1 MTAWRAMLRPVNL
14 PPFLRRCA
22 GLPPNDYLNRGTMNC
37 ENCGLP
43 EGCYTSPGE
52 RLTVNCEQ
60 KYKGC
65 RRTKLIWCCS
75 TSCATQQRAISEM
88 GLPTSNW
95 PITLAEF
102 ARQERAAKLRPRE
115 GLTVTKTIA
124 VIPINTGA
132 VEAEFTNVGLPP
144 SDGAFVTPRARKG
157 GRPRK
162 LTPATAAE
170 RARRYRARKA
180 A

>member
-1 MTAWRAMLRPVNL
+1 
-14 PPFLRRCA
+14 
-22 GLPPNDYLNRGTMNC
+22 MNC

-43 EGCYTSPGE
+43 EGCYTSSGE
-52 RLTVNCEQ
+52 KLTVNCE
-60 KYKGC
+60 KKHKGC

-75 TSCATQQRAISEM
+75 ASCATQQRAISEM

-102 ARQERAAKLRPRE
+102 ARQERAAKLRLRD

-124 VIPINTGA
+124 VTPINIGA
-132 VEAEFTNVGLPP
+132 EEADFENVGLPP
-144 SDGAFVTPRARKG
+144 SDGLLAPPRARKG

-162 LTPATAAE
+162 LNPLTPAQKM
-170 RARRYRARKA
+170 RRYRARKA